1 MDSIK
6 EGLSMGKNRKNS
18 NDTEVLKGTSSN
30 TPADLPADF
39 QALFAIIESLRDTV
53 AAQSRIIESN
63 NSADRPAE
71 IRALVAAVASL
82 NTTIETLA
90 KANETITRTNE
101 SLNRSKQEVTQQ
113 NAELLEKISELTA
126 LVASLVDQNKKDKSA
141 KSNDSS
147 NSSLPPSAS
156 NPSKS
161 TGNLTTRKVDKNLS
175 LRKKTQENPGR
186 LPGHEGSGMKLKEIS
201 DRIVNSF
208 PDKCLGC
215 KNLASCM
222 QRGKVCDK
230 RYTKDIEI
238 KELQTEYRNWELQ
251 CPNKANETLQGT
263 FPIDIT
269 GSKQYGEH
277 IKNLVILLRMMG
289 IISYDRIAKIC
300 SALGFDFSTGTLF
313 TICKNF
319 ADKCDDVRPLITS
332 LLQSSLVLGAD
343 ETGGNVNGN
352 KIWHHDTVS
361 EDATLI
367 TAHKV
372 RGLIGTLAA
381 GVMQDFIG
389 IVVHDFWSPY
399 FNLEHV
405 THAMCA
411 AHLERENNKAQG
423 SNPKHQWPT
432 LMNDLFHGL
441 ASEKKDCLKLGLRQ
455 IPEEAIRLY
464 FDRYD
469 EILRIG
475 EAEDPI
481 PLVGKKLK
489 KNGEPR
495 KPALSDSQ
503 NLRKRYKKYKEEIL
517 RFATDF
523 NVPVSNNRAE
533 RGFRV
538 LKLAYNVFGCFR
550 TAEGADDFSMMQSIL
565 DTGRKQGFSPKD
577 IVSSVFKENY
587 LDIFND
593 KSRGILLANG
603 AIPALV

>member
-1 MDSIK
+1 MDKKS
-6 EGLSMGKNRKNS
+6 EKNKYA
-18 NDTEVLKGTSSN
+18 EVRIE
-30 TPADLPADF
+30 DLHTLLANLPEDPQSLVAV
-39 QALFAIIESLRDTV
+39 IESLV
-53 AAQSRIIESN
+53 RIIVADSTSDIQALLSVIES
-63 NSADRPAE
+63 
-71 IRALVAAVASL
+71 
-82 NTTIETLA
+82 LA
-90 KANETITRTNE
+90 K
-101 SLNRSKQEVTQQ
+101 Q
-113 NAELLEKISELTA
+113 NAELVEKISELTA
-126 LVASLVDQNKKDKSA
+126 LVTSLLEQNKKDNSA

-147 NSSLPPSAS
+147 NSNLPPSAS

-175 LRKKTQENPGR
+175 LRKMTQEKPGR

-201 DRIVNSF
+201 DRIVNIF

-215 KNLASCM
+215 ENIASCM
-222 QRGKVCDK
+222 QGGKVCDK

-238 KELQTEYRNWELQ
+238 KELQTEYRNWEFQ

-313 TICKNF
+313 TMCKNF
-319 ADKCDDVRPLITS
+319 AGKCDDVRPLITS
-332 LLQSSLVLGAD
+332 LLQSSLVLGVD
-343 ETGGNVNGN
+343 ETGGNINGK

-381 GVMQDFIG
+381 GVMQDFMG
-389 IVVHDFWSPY
+389 IVVHDFWGPY

-405 THAMCA
+405 THAMCV
-411 AHLERENNKAQG
+411 AHLERENNKAQAL
-423 SNPKHQWPT
+423 NPEHQWPT

-441 ASEKKDCLKLGLRQ
+441 ISEKNDCQQLGLRQ
-455 IPEEAIRLY
+455 IPEEALRHF

-469 EILRIG
+469 EILEIG

-503 NLRKRYKKYKEEIL
+503 NLRKRYKKYREEIL

-523 NVPVSNNRAE
+523 NVPVSNNHSE
-533 RGFRV
+533 RGFRI